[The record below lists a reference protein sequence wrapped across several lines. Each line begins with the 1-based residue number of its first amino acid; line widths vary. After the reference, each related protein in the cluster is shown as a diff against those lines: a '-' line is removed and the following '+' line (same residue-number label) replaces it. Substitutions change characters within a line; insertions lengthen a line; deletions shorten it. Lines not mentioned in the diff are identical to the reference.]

1 MRIER
6 MKTLALPL
14 VENDKQPILTAW
26 TDQAVVG
33 VELETS
39 ANMSPI
45 TMLVQPF
52 KGKVEL
58 SGPFTMKRNN
68 FSYAVEPLSA
78 NGYYEKIEEELNK
91 WYLSEGLYEV
101 TMAMPDQFMDAVE
114 SLNELTISNKD
125 VSRMQ
130 LSIWNN
136 ETNEYEPLVDTKQ
149 VFTDKVSTYFNQDGE
164 LRIEIKYGPDPS
176 GEQTKLPDIELKGGK
191 IMIEIRDLTKRY
203 GSFTALDHL
212 NLSLEEGVVFGF
224 VGANGAGKSTT
235 FSILATLLSPT
246 SGDAL
251 INGKSVVKE
260 PKEVRKQIGYMPDF
274 FGVYDQL
281 KVDEYLDFYG
291 ASYGIQLVQRQVL
304 IPQLLELVNLTNK
317 RYEYVD
323 LLSRGMKQRL
333 CLARALIHDPKVL
346 ILDEPA
352 SGLDPRA
359 RVEMRDILRNLKSM
373 GKTILIS
380 SHILPELAEMCDE
393 IGVIDNGK
401 LIAHGNVAAIQAQL
415 QGEKR
420 IVLKMTDRLD
430 EVRAFLE
437 EDPHISSIDV
447 IDNRLEIAFNYRGT
461 DAEQVALL
469 KKAMLADLPIYAL
482 SEEEKDLEDVFMAIT
497 KGADNQ

>member
-1 MRIER
+1 
-6 MKTLALPL
+6 
-14 VENDKQPILTAW
+14 
-26 TDQAVVG
+26 
-33 VELETS
+33 
-39 ANMSPI
+39 
-45 TMLVQPF
+45 
-52 KGKVEL
+52 
-58 SGPFTMKRNN
+58 
-68 FSYAVEPLSA
+68 
-78 NGYYEKIEEELNK
+78 
-91 WYLSEGLYEV
+91 
-101 TMAMPDQFMDAVE
+101 
-114 SLNELTISNKD
+114 
-125 VSRMQ
+125 
-130 LSIWNN
+130 
-136 ETNEYEPLVDTKQ
+136 
-149 VFTDKVSTYFNQDGE
+149 
-164 LRIEIKYGPDPS
+164 
-176 GEQTKLPDIELKGGK
+176 
-191 IMIEIRDLTKRY
+191 MIEIRDLTKRY

-212 NLSLEEGVVFGF
+212 NLSLEEGIVFGF

-291 ASYGIQLVQRQVL
+291 ASYGIQLAERQVL
-304 IPQLLELVNLTNK
+304 IPQLLELVNLTSK

-420 IVLKMTDRLD
+420 IVMKVTDRIN
-430 EVRAFLE
+430 EVRAYLE

-447 IDNRLEIAFNYRGT
+447 LEHRLEIAFNYRGT

-469 KKAMLADLPIYAL
+469 KNAILADLPIYAL

-497 KGADNQ
+497 KGADSQ

>member
-1 MRIER
+1 
-6 MKTLALPL
+6 
-14 VENDKQPILTAW
+14 
-26 TDQAVVG
+26 
-33 VELETS
+33 
-39 ANMSPI
+39 
-45 TMLVQPF
+45 
-52 KGKVEL
+52 
-58 SGPFTMKRNN
+58 
-68 FSYAVEPLSA
+68 
-78 NGYYEKIEEELNK
+78 
-91 WYLSEGLYEV
+91 
-101 TMAMPDQFMDAVE
+101 
-114 SLNELTISNKD
+114 
-125 VSRMQ
+125 
-130 LSIWNN
+130 
-136 ETNEYEPLVDTKQ
+136 
-149 VFTDKVSTYFNQDGE
+149 
-164 LRIEIKYGPDPS
+164 
-176 GEQTKLPDIELKGGK
+176 
-191 IMIEIRDLTKRY
+191 MIEIRDLTKRY

-251 INGKSVVKE
+251 INGKSVIKE
-260 PKEVRKQIGYMPDF
+260 PKEVRKLIGYMPDF

-291 ASYGIQLVQRQVL
+291 ASYGIGSAERKVL

-317 RYEYVD
+317 RYDYVD

-401 LIAHGNVAAIQAQL
+401 LIAHGNVASIQAQL

-420 IVLKMTDRLD
+420 IVIKVTDCLN

-437 EDPHISSIDV
+437 EDPLISSIDV
-447 IDNRLEIAFNYRGT
+447 IENRLEIAFNYRGT
-461 DAEQVALL
+461 DADQVALL
-469 KKAMLADLPIYAL
+469 KKAILANLPIYAL
-482 SEEEKDLEDVFMAIT
+482 REEEKDLEDVFMAIT

>member
-1 MRIER
+1 
-6 MKTLALPL
+6 
-14 VENDKQPILTAW
+14 
-26 TDQAVVG
+26 
-33 VELETS
+33 
-39 ANMSPI
+39 
-45 TMLVQPF
+45 
-52 KGKVEL
+52 
-58 SGPFTMKRNN
+58 
-68 FSYAVEPLSA
+68 
-78 NGYYEKIEEELNK
+78 
-91 WYLSEGLYEV
+91 
-101 TMAMPDQFMDAVE
+101 
-114 SLNELTISNKD
+114 
-125 VSRMQ
+125 
-130 LSIWNN
+130 
-136 ETNEYEPLVDTKQ
+136 
-149 VFTDKVSTYFNQDGE
+149 
-164 LRIEIKYGPDPS
+164 
-176 GEQTKLPDIELKGGK
+176 
-191 IMIEIRDLTKRY
+191 MIEIQNLTKKY
-203 GSFTALDHL
+203 GSFIALNQL
-212 NLSLEEGVVFGF
+212 NLTLAEGTVFGF

-291 ASYGIQLVQRQVL
+291 ASYGIAAAERAIL
-304 IPQLLELVNLTNK
+304 IPQLLELVNLMSK

-359 RVEMRDILRNLKSM
+359 RVEMRDILRNLKTM

-401 LIAHGNVAAIQAQL
+401 LIAHGNVATIQAQL

-420 IVLKMTDRLD
+420 IVIKVTERLQ

-437 EDPHISSIDV
+437 EDPKISSIDL
-447 IDNRLEIAFNYRGT
+447 IESKQEIEFNYRGT
-461 DAEQVALL
+461 DKEQVTLL
-469 KKAMLADLPIYAL
+469 KRAVLADLPIYAL
-482 SEEEKDLEDVFMAIT
+482 IEEEKDLEDVFMAIT
-497 KGADNQ
+497 KGADTE

>member
-1 MRIER
+1 
-6 MKTLALPL
+6 
-14 VENDKQPILTAW
+14 
-26 TDQAVVG
+26 
-33 VELETS
+33 
-39 ANMSPI
+39 
-45 TMLVQPF
+45 
-52 KGKVEL
+52 
-58 SGPFTMKRNN
+58 
-68 FSYAVEPLSA
+68 
-78 NGYYEKIEEELNK
+78 
-91 WYLSEGLYEV
+91 
-101 TMAMPDQFMDAVE
+101 
-114 SLNELTISNKD
+114 
-125 VSRMQ
+125 
-130 LSIWNN
+130 
-136 ETNEYEPLVDTKQ
+136 
-149 VFTDKVSTYFNQDGE
+149 
-164 LRIEIKYGPDPS
+164 
-176 GEQTKLPDIELKGGK
+176 
-191 IMIEIRDLTKRY
+191 MIEIRDLTKRY

-212 NLSLEEGVVFGF
+212 NLSLEEGIVFGF

-291 ASYGIQLVQRQVL
+291 ASYGIQLAERQVL
-304 IPQLLELVNLTNK
+304 IPQLLELVNLTSK

-420 IVLKMTDRLD
+420 IVMKVTDRIH
-430 EVRAFLE
+430 EVRAYLE

-447 IDNRLEIAFNYRGT
+447 LEHRLEIAFNYRGT

-469 KKAMLADLPIYAL
+469 KKAILADLPIYAL

-497 KGADNQ
+497 KGADSQ

>member
-1 MRIER
+1 
-6 MKTLALPL
+6 
-14 VENDKQPILTAW
+14 
-26 TDQAVVG
+26 
-33 VELETS
+33 
-39 ANMSPI
+39 
-45 TMLVQPF
+45 
-52 KGKVEL
+52 
-58 SGPFTMKRNN
+58 
-68 FSYAVEPLSA
+68 
-78 NGYYEKIEEELNK
+78 
-91 WYLSEGLYEV
+91 
-101 TMAMPDQFMDAVE
+101 
-114 SLNELTISNKD
+114 
-125 VSRMQ
+125 
-130 LSIWNN
+130 
-136 ETNEYEPLVDTKQ
+136 
-149 VFTDKVSTYFNQDGE
+149 
-164 LRIEIKYGPDPS
+164 
-176 GEQTKLPDIELKGGK
+176 
-191 IMIEIRDLTKRY
+191 MIEIRDLTKRY

-291 ASYGIQLVQRQVL
+291 ASYGIQLAERQVL
-304 IPQLLELVNLTNK
+304 IPQLLELVNLTSK

-420 IVLKMTDRLD
+420 IVLKVTDQLD
-430 EVRAFLE
+430 AVRAFLE

-447 IDNRLEIAFNYRGT
+447 IENRLEIAFNYRGT
-461 DAEQVALL
+461 NAEQVALL
-469 KKAMLADLPIYAL
+469 KKAMLTDLPIYTL

>member
-1 MRIER
+1 
-6 MKTLALPL
+6 
-14 VENDKQPILTAW
+14 
-26 TDQAVVG
+26 
-33 VELETS
+33 
-39 ANMSPI
+39 
-45 TMLVQPF
+45 
-52 KGKVEL
+52 
-58 SGPFTMKRNN
+58 
-68 FSYAVEPLSA
+68 
-78 NGYYEKIEEELNK
+78 
-91 WYLSEGLYEV
+91 
-101 TMAMPDQFMDAVE
+101 
-114 SLNELTISNKD
+114 
-125 VSRMQ
+125 
-130 LSIWNN
+130 
-136 ETNEYEPLVDTKQ
+136 
-149 VFTDKVSTYFNQDGE
+149 
-164 LRIEIKYGPDPS
+164 
-176 GEQTKLPDIELKGGK
+176 
-191 IMIEIRDLTKRY
+191 MIEIRDLTKRY

-251 INGKSVVKE
+251 INGKSVIKE

-291 ASYGIQLVQRQVL
+291 ASYGIGAAERKVL

-317 RYEYVD
+317 RYDYVD

-359 RVEMRDILRNLKSM
+359 RIEMRDILRNLKSM

-401 LIAHGNVAAIQAQL
+401 LIAHGNVASIQAQL

-420 IVLKMTDRLD
+420 IVVKVTDCLN

-437 EDPHISSIDV
+437 EDPLISSID
-447 IDNRLEIAFNYRGT
+447 IMENRLEIAFNYRGT
-461 DAEQVALL
+461 DADQVALL
-469 KKAMLADLPIYAL
+469 KKAILANLPIYAL

>member
-1 MRIER
+1 
-6 MKTLALPL
+6 
-14 VENDKQPILTAW
+14 
-26 TDQAVVG
+26 
-33 VELETS
+33 
-39 ANMSPI
+39 
-45 TMLVQPF
+45 
-52 KGKVEL
+52 
-58 SGPFTMKRNN
+58 
-68 FSYAVEPLSA
+68 
-78 NGYYEKIEEELNK
+78 
-91 WYLSEGLYEV
+91 
-101 TMAMPDQFMDAVE
+101 
-114 SLNELTISNKD
+114 
-125 VSRMQ
+125 
-130 LSIWNN
+130 
-136 ETNEYEPLVDTKQ
+136 
-149 VFTDKVSTYFNQDGE
+149 
-164 LRIEIKYGPDPS
+164 
-176 GEQTKLPDIELKGGK
+176 
-191 IMIEIRDLTKRY
+191 MIEIRDLTKKY

-251 INGKSVVKE
+251 INGKSVIKE

-291 ASYGIQLVQRQVL
+291 ASYGIGAQERKVL

-317 RYEYVD
+317 RFEYVD

-401 LIAHGNVAAIQAQL
+401 LIAHGNVASIQAQL

-420 IVLKMTDRLD
+420 IVIKVSDRLQ
-430 EVRAFLE
+430 EVRTFLE
-437 EDPHISSIDV
+437 EDPLISSIDV
-447 IDNRLEIAFNYRGT
+447 MDNRLEIAFNYRGS
-461 DAEQVALL
+461 DQEQIVLL

-497 KGADNQ
+497 KGADSQ